1 MKNGKIG
8 WGIIGCGNISGYHAR
23 GVAANPGLAEI
34 VAFCDIEEQKAQK
47 LCKEYNVKQY
57 YKDFNEML
65 KNKDIDAVSVCTPS
79 GLHME
84 VTLAAAK
91 AKKHILCEKPL
102 DVTLDKIDRMIE
114 AARKADV
121 RFGGVFQRRT
131 FPESKLLKKA
141 VEDGTLGK
149 MILGDAYL
157 KYTRSDAYYKSA
169 GWRAT
174 WELDGGGALMNQG
187 IHGIDLI
194 SWIMGGISS
203 VYAKCGTKVRKI
215 PVEDTALALVTFKSG
230 AWGVIEGTT
239 SIWPGLETK
248 FEVSG
253 TKGTII
259 LEEAKILKWEVEG
272 EKDKASEMA
281 SARVKTTGGAHSD
294 PKAIEFSG
302 HIAHVKDMV
311 EAIKAGRD
319 PMVNGEEGRK
329 AVQIILAIYES
340 SKKGKEISIKD

>member
-1 MKNGKIG
+1 MKNGKMG
-8 WGIIGCGNISGYHAR
+8 WGIIGCGNICGSHAK
-23 GVAANPGLAEI
+23 GVLSNPDTAEI
-34 VAFCDIEEQKAQK
+34 VAFCDIEEQKAQNA
-47 LCKEYNVKQY
+47 CKEYNVKQY
-57 YKDFNEML
+57 YKDYNEMF
-65 KNKDIDAVSVCTPS
+65 KNKDIDVISVCTPS
-79 GLHME
+79 GNHMD

-114 AARKADV
+114 ATRKADV

-203 VYAKCGTKVRKI
+203 VYAKCATKVRKI
-215 PVEDTALALVTFKSG
+215 PVEDTAIAIVTFKSG

-248 FEVSG
+248 FEISG

-272 EKDKASEMA
+272 EKDKAPEMSKGA
-281 SARVKTTGGAHSD
+281 VKAAVGAHSD
-294 PKAIEFSG
+294 PKAITATG
-302 HIAHVKDMV
+302 HAAHVKDMV
-311 EAIKAGRD
+311 EAVKAGRD

-329 AVQIILAIYES
+329 AVQTILAIYES
-340 SKKGKEISIKD
+340 SEKGKEISIK